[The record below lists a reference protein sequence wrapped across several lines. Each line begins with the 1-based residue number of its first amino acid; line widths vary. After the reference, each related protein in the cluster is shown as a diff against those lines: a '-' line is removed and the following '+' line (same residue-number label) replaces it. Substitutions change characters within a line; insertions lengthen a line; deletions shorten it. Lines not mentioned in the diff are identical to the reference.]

1 MTFEQMID
9 LAKKKVASLETHPA
23 DLPDPQVTVLE
34 TKKGGIYVAENN
46 TLPEELASQDDTAVA
61 KMVTVWKGGY
71 LDLSSGAVR
80 AELLLLNPEN
90 AETEFMMSGG
100 LVRRIK
106 HTLPHIMPLF
116 DIVAKM
122 KESGIRFEKGLTKSD
137 FSEIERIYGIVFP
150 YSLRVFYRIGLPVS
164 DDLYEF
170 VRWND
175 YSEENVS
182 AVKERIANPY
192 EWLKRDIEKG
202 FRLPGW
208 QGDAEDILRG
218 APTLIP
224 IYRHRYMPMIDDADA
239 PVLSTVGRDT
249 IWYGA
254 NLCDYLQREF
264 LNYETGEEIKVS
276 EQVAKRARPWSDIV
290 AN

>member
-9 LAKKKVASLETHPA
+9 FAKEKVASLETHPT
-23 DLPDPQVTVLE
+23 DLPDTQVTVLE

-61 KMVTVWKGGY
+61 KMVTVWKSGY

-122 KESGIRFEKGLTKSD
+122 NKSGIGFEKGLTKSD
-137 FSEIERIYGIVFP
+137 FSEMERIYSIVFP
-150 YSLRVFYRIGLPVS
+150 CSLRVFYRIGLPVS

-182 AVKERIANPY
+182 ALKERIANPY
-192 EWLKRDIEKG
+192 EWLHRDMEKG
-202 FRLPGW
+202 FCLPGR
-208 QGDAEDILRG
+208 QGNVEDIFRG
-218 APTLIP
+218 APMLIP

-249 IWYGA
+249 IWYGV

-264 LNYETGEEIKVS
+264 LNYESGEEIKVS
-276 EQVAKRARPWSDIV
+276 EQVAKRSRPWSDMV